1 MPASHPAPVLLM
13 QGADAPSRA
22 PRSLFTFNT
31 PQDISQFATGSDS
44 DIGGFSTVNF
54 DFVEDES
61 VNGPIGRVNRPT
73 PPSSKDVPQLPVGTA
88 RFWGKMSLRIPS
100 TPAANKPRITRSGYA
115 GFRNKARPSL
125 FGNITEDLSSHDYL
139 ALRLRPSGNP
149 ITRTSYFV
157 NIQTE
162 DDIGM
167 GIGGLG
173 GGMEVW
179 QHRLMFKNQDVPEEE
194 LLQVKDGGWEELYV
208 RIICVLSLPL
218 NSFHSLKIPFNNF
231 VLTHAGEI
239 VDSPTSSS
247 PSDSASHSSSPDT
260 SPDSYQQPSSPSF
273 QSLQS
278 KPTIR
283 REKVKSIGISIL
295 GGNSGVEGRYELGID
310 EIRAVN
316 DEDVRR

>member
-1 MPASHPAPVLLM
+1 MSMSHWSLYVNRSSQVLRDNLAKILLM

-162 DDIGM
+162 DDI
-167 GIGGLG
+167 
-173 GGMEVW
+173 
-179 QHRLMFKNQDVPEEE
+179 DVPEEE
-194 LLQVKDGGWEELYV
+194 LLQVKDGGWEELY
-208 RIICVLSLPL
+208 
-218 NSFHSLKIPFNNF
+218 IPFNNF

-239 VDSPTSSS
+239 
-247 PSDSASHSSSPDT
+247 
-260 SPDSYQQPSSPSF
+260 
-273 QSLQS
+273 SLQS

>member
-1 MPASHPAPVLLM
+1 MSHWSLYVNRSSQVLRDNLAKILLM

-44 DIGGFSTVNF
+44 DIGGLSTVNF
-54 DFVEDES
+54 DFIEDET
-61 VNGPIGRVNRPT
+61 VNGPIGRP
-73 PPSSKDVPQLPVGTA
+73 PVGTG
-88 RFWGKMSLRIPS
+88 RFWGTMSLRIPS

-194 LLQVKDGGWEELYV
+194 LLGVKDGGWEELY
-208 RIICVLSLPL
+208 
-218 NSFHSLKIPFNNF
+218 IPFNNF

-239 VDSPTSSS
+239 
-247 PSDSASHSSSPDT
+247 
-260 SPDSYQQPSSPSF
+260 
-273 QSLQS
+273 SLQS

>member
-1 MPASHPAPVLLM
+1 MSHWSLYVNRSSQVLRDNLAKILLM

-44 DIGGFSTVNF
+44 DIGGLSTVNF
-54 DFVEDES
+54 DFIEDET

-73 PPSSKDVPQLPVGTA
+73 PPSSKNGAQPPVGTA
-88 RFWGKMSLRIPS
+88 RFWGTMSLRIPS

-162 DDIGM
+162 D
-167 GIGGLG
+167 GI
-173 GGMEVW
+173 GMEVW

-194 LLQVKDGGWEELYV
+194 LLRVKDGGWEELY
-208 RIICVLSLPL
+208 
-218 NSFHSLKIPFNNF
+218 IPFNNF

-239 VDSPTSSS
+239 
-247 PSDSASHSSSPDT
+247 
-260 SPDSYQQPSSPSF
+260 
-273 QSLQS
+273 SLQS